1 MKHITKNLMEGISLC
16 HKALLVAIFS
26 LLALSISPGLTMAK
40 TIDADPIDVKPFFQ
54 DNGFVVNTKK
64 APYLGEQYWLE
75 KQEAIEKY
83 EIDLSAGYKTNLKDG
98 LYPLIFK
105 KAPEEDLF
113 QYYQKNSNLRD
124 DYIKDL
130 VNGTEAF
137 AYIKIDGDQ
146 ARLVSTDSDKDKL
159 VVNYNFP
166 IGNYSIS
173 LLSSDHSELANW
185 PCRVVDKYPAADIF
199 AVETVYN
206 TLTLTLGDS
215 DKIYGN
221 IDLPIEKIVNN
232 KSVKISWTS
241 SDSGAITAEGIVT
254 RADNADIPVTLTA
267 YIVSGSFSMNKDFNL
282 LVAKKDP
289 YLEKVEFTVNSQRME
304 HKDNY
309 HFWLQKQNGVKSYRL
324 DFGDYKTNLQD
335 GKYAI
340 RFDDLSSELRESL
353 QKYYDSNSEGLSEE
367 EIQSMINGKESC
379 AYIQVFGGKLSLISA
394 RKADIKLSFSTAII
408 GIDSN
413 PLLISAEY
421 PNGVYNIIADLD
433 GLAGS
438 NKVKWQVEV
447 VPEEVIV
454 DPDIALVEADR
465 DALSLSE
472 QVTEDFI
479 LPTSGDNGSSIR
491 WESDNTAIVI
501 DGNNAKVTRPDFA
514 AGDAIVHLTATLSKG
529 SVSRAKSFTLK
540 VLKKAQVIIPPTT
553 GGGGGGGG
561 IAGSVV
567 PQSINAINFP
577 LNLIGSQN
585 GVLTQS
591 FANGLSAKLT
601 VVPNSFTGNVTFKIA
616 DGPEDNAVGGSHFAI
631 TATDSNGN
639 YVRNFANN
647 LNITFSGLTLPDNTA
662 GLGVYYYDEALLSW
676 VLVPGAIFN
685 QADGSVSFS
694 VNHLTNFAVFAEQP
708 VTQQVLGQTAYAN
721 GTLLRGS
728 DKHIFVVVDGKL
740 QRILNLQELAQY
752 YSDQEILQ
760 VEDSVI
766 AGYAKV
772 PSRAVLGDRK
782 YNFTRDLKIGS
793 TGDDVQELQKYL
805 NNNGYIVSKTGA
817 GSPGQETKMFGRAT
831 RDALIKFQKANNITP
846 AVGYFGPVTR
856 KVVNK

>member
-206 TLTLTLGDS
+206 TLTLGDS
-215 DKIYGN
+215 NKIYGN
-221 IDLPIEKIVNN
+221 IVLPTPIADNG
-232 KSVKISWTS
+232 SVKISWIS
-241 SDSGAITAEGIVT
+241 SKPETITINGTVGTVT
-254 RADNADIPVTLTA
+254 RGAEDISVTLRA
-267 YIVSGSFSMNKDFNL
+267 HIVSDSFSMDKDFNL

-353 QKYYDSNSEGLSEE
+353 QKYYDSNSEGLFEE
-367 EIQSMINGKESC
+367 EIQSMINGKEPC

-394 RKADIKLSFSTAII
+394 RKAD
-408 GIDSN
+408 DRMN
-413 PLLISAEY
+413 PLIMDAEY

-514 AGDAIVHLTATLSKG
+514 AGDAIVDLTATLSKG
-529 SVSRAKSFTLK
+529 SVSRTKSFTLR
-540 VLKKAQVIIPPTT
+540 VLKKDQVIIPPTT

-676 VLVPGAIFN
+676 ILVPGAIFN

-752 YSDQEILQ
+752 SGQEILQ

-772 PSRAVLGDRK
+772 PSKAVLGDRK

>member
-206 TLTLTLGDS
+206 TLTLGDS
-215 DKIYGN
+215 NKIYGN
-221 IDLPIEKIVNN
+221 IVLPTPIADNG
-232 KSVKISWTS
+232 SVKISWIS
-241 SDSGAITAEGIVT
+241 SKPETITINGTVGTVT
-254 RADNADIPVTLTA
+254 RGAEDISVTLRA
-267 YIVSGSFSMNKDFNL
+267 HIVSDSFSMDKDFNL

-529 SVSRAKSFTLK
+529 SVSRAQSFTLK

>member
-105 KAPEEDLF
+105 KAPEENLF
-113 QYYQKNSNLRD
+113 QYYKENFGLSD

-130 VNGTEAF
+130 VNGTKAF

-146 ARLVSTDSDKDKL
+146 ARLVSTDSDKL

-206 TLTLTLGDS
+206 TLTLGDS
-215 DKIYGN
+215 NKIYGN
-221 IDLPIEKIVNN
+221 IVLPTPIADNG
-232 KSVKISWTS
+232 SVKISWIS
-241 SDSGAITAEGIVT
+241 SKPETITINGTVGTVT
-254 RADNADIPVTLTA
+254 RGAEDISVTLRA
-267 YIVSGSFSMNKDFNL
+267 HIVSDSFSMDKDFNL

-340 RFDDLSSELRESL
+340 RFDNLSSELRESL
-353 QKYYDSNSEGLSEE
+353 QKYYDSNSEGLFEE
-367 EIQSMINGKESC
+367 EIQSMINGKEPC

-394 RKADIKLSFSTAII
+394 RKAD
-408 GIDSN
+408 DRMN
-413 PLLISAEY
+413 PLIMDAEY

>member
-130 VNGTEAF
+130 VNGTKAF
-137 AYIKIDGDQ
+137 AYIKINGDQ
-146 ARLVSTDSDKDKL
+146 ARLVSTDSDKL

-206 TLTLTLGDS
+206 TLTLGDS
-215 DKIYGN
+215 NKIYGN
-221 IDLPIEKIVNN
+221 IVLPTPIADNG
-232 KSVKISWTS
+232 SVKISWTS
-241 SDSGAITAEGIVT
+241 SKPETITINGTVGTVT
-254 RADNADIPVTLTA
+254 RGAEDISVTLRA
-267 YIVSGSFSMNKDFNL
+267 HIVSDSFSMDKDFNL

-353 QKYYDSNSEGLSEE
+353 QKYYDSNSEGLFEE

-529 SVSRAKSFTLK
+529 SVSRAESFTLK

>member
-146 ARLVSTDSDKDKL
+146 ARLVSTDSDKL

-206 TLTLTLGDS
+206 TLTLGDS
-215 DKIYGN
+215 NKIYGN
-221 IDLPIEKIVNN
+221 IVLPTPIADNG
-232 KSVKISWTS
+232 SVKISWIS
-241 SDSGAITAEGIVT
+241 SKPETITINGTVGTVT
-254 RADNADIPVTLTA
+254 RGAEDISVTLRA
-267 YIVSGSFSMNKDFNL
+267 HIVSDSFSMDKDFNL

-353 QKYYDSNSEGLSEE
+353 QKYYDSNSEGLFEE

>member
-206 TLTLTLGDS
+206 TLTLGDS
-215 DKIYGN
+215 NKIYGN
-221 IDLPIEKIVNN
+221 IVLPTPIADNG
-232 KSVKISWTS
+232 SVKISWIS
-241 SDSGAITAEGIVT
+241 SKPETITINGTVGTVT
-254 RADNADIPVTLTA
+254 RGAEDISVTLRA
-267 YIVSGSFSMNKDFNL
+267 HIVSDSFSMDKDFNL

-324 DFGDYKTNLQD
+324 DFGGYKTNLQD

-340 RFDDLSSELRESL
+340 RFDNLSSELRESL
-353 QKYYDSNSEGLSEE
+353 QKYYDSNSEGLFEE
-367 EIQSMINGKESC
+367 EIQSMINGKEPC

-394 RKADIKLSFSTAII
+394 RKAD
-408 GIDSN
+408 DRMN
-413 PLLISAEY
+413 PLIMDAEY

>member
-206 TLTLTLGDS
+206 TLTLGDS
-215 DKIYGN
+215 NKIYGN
-221 IDLPIEKIVNN
+221 IVLPTPIADNG
-232 KSVKISWTS
+232 SVKISWIS
-241 SDSGAITAEGIVT
+241 SKPETITINGTVGTVT
-254 RADNADIPVTLTA
+254 RGAEDISVTLRA
-267 YIVSGSFSMNKDFNL
+267 HIVSDSFSMDKDFNL

-454 DPDIALVEADR
+454 DPDIALVEADYNG
-465 DALSLSE
+465 LSLDK
-472 QVTEDFI
+472 QVTADFT
-479 LPTSGDNGSSIR
+479 LPTGANGSSIS
-491 WESDNTAIVI
+491 WTSDNTAIVI

-514 AGDAIVHLTATLSKG
+514 AGDAIVDLTATLSKG
-529 SVSRAKSFTLK
+529 SVSRTKSFTLR
-540 VLKKAQVIIPPTT
+540 VLKKDQVIIPPTT

-676 VLVPGAIFN
+676 ILVPGAIFN

-752 YSDQEILQ
+752 SGQEILQ

-772 PSRAVLGDRK
+772 PSKAVLGDRK

>member
-1 MKHITKNLMEGISLC
+1 MEGISLC

-206 TLTLTLGDS
+206 TLTLGDS
-215 DKIYGN
+215 NKIYGN
-221 IDLPIEKIVNN
+221 IVLPTPIADNG
-232 KSVKISWTS
+232 SVKISWIS
-241 SDSGAITAEGIVT
+241 SKPETITINGTVGTVT
-254 RADNADIPVTLTA
+254 RGAEDISVTLRA
-267 YIVSGSFSMNKDFNL
+267 HIVSDSFSMDKDFNL

-340 RFDDLSSELRESL
+340 RFDNLSSELRESL
-353 QKYYDSNSEGLSEE
+353 QKYYDSNSEGLFEE
-367 EIQSMINGKESC
+367 EIQSMINGKEPC

-394 RKADIKLSFSTAII
+394 RKAD
-408 GIDSN
+408 DRMN
-413 PLLISAEY
+413 PLIMDAEY

-454 DPDIALVEADR
+454 DPDIALVEADYIG
-465 DALSLSE
+465 LSLDK
-472 QVTEDFI
+472 QVTADFT
-479 LPTSGDNGSSIR
+479 LPTGANGSSIS
-491 WESDNTAIVI
+491 WTSDNTAIVI

-514 AGDAIVHLTATLSKG
+514 AGDAIVDLTATLSKG
-529 SVSRAKSFTLK
+529 SVSRTKSFTLR
-540 VLKKAQVIIPPTT
+540 VLKKDQVIIPPTT

-676 VLVPGAIFN
+676 ILVPGAIFN

-752 YSDQEILQ
+752 SGQEILQ

-772 PSRAVLGDRK
+772 PSKAVLGDRK

>member
-1 MKHITKNLMEGISLC
+1 MEGISLC

-353 QKYYDSNSEGLSEE
+353 QKYYDSNSEGLFEE

>member
-206 TLTLTLGDS
+206 TLTLGDS
-215 DKIYGN
+215 NKIYGN
-221 IDLPIEKIVNN
+221 IVLPTPIADNG
-232 KSVKISWTS
+232 SVKISWIS
-241 SDSGAITAEGIVT
+241 SKPETITINGTVGTVT
-254 RADNADIPVTLTA
+254 RGAEDISVTLRA
-267 YIVSGSFSMNKDFNL
+267 HIVSDSFSMDKDFNL

-340 RFDDLSSELRESL
+340 RFDNLSSELRESL
-353 QKYYDSNSEGLSEE
+353 QKYYDSNSEGLFEE
-367 EIQSMINGKESC
+367 EIQSMINGKEPC

-394 RKADIKLSFSTAII
+394 RKAD
-408 GIDSN
+408 DRMN
-413 PLLISAEY
+413 PLIMDAEY

>member
-146 ARLVSTDSDKDKL
+146 AWLVSTDSDKDKL

-324 DFGDYKTNLQD
+324 DFGGYKTNLQD

-340 RFDDLSSELRESL
+340 RFDNLSSELRESL
-353 QKYYDSNSEGLSEE
+353 QKYYDSNSEGLFEE
-367 EIQSMINGKESC
+367 EIQSMINGKEPC

-394 RKADIKLSFSTAII
+394 RKAD
-408 GIDSN
+408 DRMN
-413 PLLISAEY
+413 PLIMDAEY

>member
-146 ARLVSTDSDKDKL
+146 ARLVSTDSDKL

-206 TLTLTLGDS
+206 TLTLGDS
-215 DKIYGN
+215 NKIYGN
-221 IDLPIEKIVNN
+221 IVLPTPIADNG
-232 KSVKISWTS
+232 SVKISWIS
-241 SDSGAITAEGIVT
+241 SKPETITINGTVGTVT
-254 RADNADIPVTLTA
+254 RGAEDISVTLRA
-267 YIVSGSFSMNKDFNL
+267 HIVSDSFSMDKDFNL

-324 DFGDYKTNLQD
+324 DFGGYKTNLQD

-340 RFDDLSSELRESL
+340 RFDNLSSELRESL
-353 QKYYDSNSEGLSEE
+353 QKYYDSNSEGLFEE
-367 EIQSMINGKESC
+367 EIQSMINGKEPC

-529 SVSRAKSFTLK
+529 SVSRAESFTLK

>member
-130 VNGTEAF
+130 VNGTKAF

-206 TLTLTLGDS
+206 TLTLGDS
-215 DKIYGN
+215 NKIYGN
-221 IDLPIEKIVNN
+221 IVLPTPIADNG
-232 KSVKISWTS
+232 SVKISWIS
-241 SDSGAITAEGIVT
+241 SKPETITINGTVGTVT
-254 RADNADIPVTLTA
+254 RGAEDISVTLRA
-267 YIVSGSFSMNKDFNL
+267 HIVSDSFSMDKDFNL

-324 DFGDYKTNLQD
+324 DFGGYKTNLQD

-340 RFDDLSSELRESL
+340 RFDNLSSELRESL
-353 QKYYDSNSEGLSEE
+353 QKYYDSNSEGLFEE
-367 EIQSMINGKESC
+367 EIQSMINGKEPC

-394 RKADIKLSFSTAII
+394 RKAD
-408 GIDSN
+408 DRMN
-413 PLLISAEY
+413 PLIMDAEY

>member
-1 MKHITKNLMEGISLC
+1 MEGISLC

-206 TLTLTLGDS
+206 TLTLGDS
-215 DKIYGN
+215 NKIYGN
-221 IDLPIEKIVNN
+221 IVLPTPIADNG
-232 KSVKISWTS
+232 SVKISWIS
-241 SDSGAITAEGIVT
+241 SKPETITINGTVGTVT
-254 RADNADIPVTLTA
+254 RGAEDISVTLRA
-267 YIVSGSFSMNKDFNL
+267 HIVSDSFSMDKDFNL

-324 DFGDYKTNLQD
+324 DFGGYKTNLQD

-340 RFDDLSSELRESL
+340 RFDNLSSELRESL
-353 QKYYDSNSEGLSEE
+353 QKYYDSNSEGLFEE
-367 EIQSMINGKESC
+367 EIQSMINGKEPC

>member
-105 KAPEEDLF
+105 KAPEENLF
-113 QYYQKNSNLRD
+113 QYYKENFGLSD

-130 VNGTEAF
+130 VNGTKAF

-206 TLTLTLGDS
+206 TLTLGDS
-215 DKIYGN
+215 NKIYGN
-221 IDLPIEKIVNN
+221 IVLPTPIADNG
-232 KSVKISWTS
+232 SVKISWIS
-241 SDSGAITAEGIVT
+241 SKPETITINGTVGTVT
-254 RADNADIPVTLTA
+254 RGAEDISVTLRA
-267 YIVSGSFSMNKDFNL
+267 HIVSDSFSMDKDFNL

-529 SVSRAKSFTLK
+529 SVSRAESFTLK

>member
-1 MKHITKNLMEGISLC
+1 MEGISLC

-40 TIDADPIDVKPFFQ
+40 TDPIDVKPFFQ

-83 EIDLSAGYKTNLKDG
+83 EIDLAAGYKTNLKDG

-105 KAPEEDLF
+105 NAPEEDLF
-113 QYYQKNSNLRD
+113 QYYKENSNLRD

-130 VNGTEAF
+130 VNGTKAF

-206 TLTLTLGDS
+206 TLTLGDS
-215 DKIYGN
+215 NKIYGN
-221 IDLPIEKIVNN
+221 IVLPTPIADNG
-232 KSVKISWTS
+232 SVKISWIS
-241 SDSGAITAEGIVT
+241 SKPETITINGTVGTVT
-254 RADNADIPVTLTA
+254 RGAEDISVTLRA
-267 YIVSGSFSMNKDFNL
+267 HIVSDSFSMDKDFNL

-676 VLVPGAIFN
+676 ILVPGAIFN

-752 YSDQEILQ
+752 SGQEILQ

-772 PSRAVLGDRK
+772 PSKAVLGDRK

>member
-206 TLTLTLGDS
+206 TLTLGDS
-215 DKIYGN
+215 NKIYGN
-221 IDLPIEKIVNN
+221 IVLPTPIADNG
-232 KSVKISWTS
+232 SVKISWIS
-241 SDSGAITAEGIVT
+241 SKPETITINGTVGTVT
-254 RADNADIPVTLTA
+254 RGAEDISVTLRA
-267 YIVSGSFSMNKDFNL
+267 HIVSDSFSMDKDFNL

-353 QKYYDSNSEGLSEE
+353 QKYYDSNSEGLFEE

-529 SVSRAKSFTLK
+529 SVSRTKSFTLR
-540 VLKKAQVIIPPTT
+540 VLKKDQVIIPPTT

>member
-1 MKHITKNLMEGISLC
+1 MEGISLC

-353 QKYYDSNSEGLSEE
+353 QKYYDSNSEGLFEE

-529 SVSRAKSFTLK
+529 SVSRAESFTLK

>member
-1 MKHITKNLMEGISLC
+1 MGR
-16 HKALLVAIFS
+16 
-26 LLALSISPGLTMAK
+26 
-40 TIDADPIDVKPFFQ
+40 
-54 DNGFVVNTKK
+54 
-64 APYLGEQYWLE
+64 
-75 KQEAIEKY
+75 
-83 EIDLSAGYKTNLKDG
+83 
-98 LYPLIFK
+98 
-105 KAPEEDLF
+105 
-113 QYYQKNSNLRD
+113 SNLLHPC
-124 DYIKDL
+124 YH
-130 VNGTEAF
+130 
-137 AYIKIDGDQ
+137 
-146 ARLVSTDSDKDKL
+146 
-159 VVNYNFP
+159 
-166 IGNYSIS
+166 IS
-173 LLSSDHSELANW
+173 H
-185 PCRVVDKYPAADIF
+185 
-199 AVETVYN
+199 
-206 TLTLTLGDS
+206 
-215 DKIYGN
+215 
-221 IDLPIEKIVNN
+221 
-232 KSVKISWTS
+232 
-241 SDSGAITAEGIVT
+241 
-254 RADNADIPVTLTA
+254 
-267 YIVSGSFSMNKDFNL
+267 IVSDSFSMDKDFNL

-353 QKYYDSNSEGLSEE
+353 QKYYDSNSEGLFEE

-529 SVSRAKSFTLK
+529 SVSRAESFTLK

>member
-105 KAPEEDLF
+105 KAPEENLF
-113 QYYQKNSNLRD
+113 QYYKENFGLSD

-206 TLTLTLGDS
+206 TLTLGDS
-215 DKIYGN
+215 NKIYGN
-221 IDLPIEKIVNN
+221 IVLPTPIADNG
-232 KSVKISWTS
+232 SVKISWIS
-241 SDSGAITAEGIVT
+241 SKPETITINGTVGTVT
-254 RADNADIPVTLTA
+254 RGAEDISVTLRA
-267 YIVSGSFSMNKDFNL
+267 HIVSDSFSMDKDFNL

>member
-1 MKHITKNLMEGISLC
+1 MEGISLC

-113 QYYQKNSNLRD
+113 QYYKENFGLSD

-130 VNGTEAF
+130 VNGTKAF

-146 ARLVSTDSDKDKL
+146 ARLVSTDSDKL

>member
-40 TIDADPIDVKPFFQ
+40 TDPIDVKPFFQ

-83 EIDLSAGYKTNLKDG
+83 EIDLAAGYKTNLKDG

-105 KAPEEDLF
+105 NAPEEDLF
-113 QYYQKNSNLRD
+113 QYYKENSNLRD

-130 VNGTEAF
+130 VNGTKAF

-267 YIVSGSFSMNKDFNL
+267 YIVSGSFSMDKDFNL
-282 LVAKKDP
+282 LVAKNDP

-324 DFGDYKTNLQD
+324 DFGGYKTNLQD

-340 RFDDLSSELRESL
+340 RFDNLSSELRESL
-353 QKYYDSNSEGLSEE
+353 QKYYDSNSEGLFEE
-367 EIQSMINGKESC
+367 EIQSMINGKEPC

-394 RKADIKLSFSTAII
+394 RKAD
-408 GIDSN
+408 DRMN
-413 PLLISAEY
+413 PLIMDAEY

-676 VLVPGAIFN
+676 ILVPGAIFN

-752 YSDQEILQ
+752 SGQEILQ

-772 PSRAVLGDRK
+772 PSKAVLGDRK

>member
-1 MKHITKNLMEGISLC
+1 MEGISLC

-146 ARLVSTDSDKDKL
+146 ARLVSTDSDKL

-206 TLTLTLGDS
+206 TLTLGDS
-215 DKIYGN
+215 NKIYGN
-221 IDLPIEKIVNN
+221 IVLPTPIADNG
-232 KSVKISWTS
+232 SVKISWIS
-241 SDSGAITAEGIVT
+241 SKPETITINGTVGTVT
-254 RADNADIPVTLTA
+254 RGAEDISVTLRA
-267 YIVSGSFSMNKDFNL
+267 HIVSDSFSMDKDFNL

-353 QKYYDSNSEGLSEE
+353 QKYYDSNSEGLFEE

-529 SVSRAKSFTLK
+529 SVSRAESFTLK

>member
-1 MKHITKNLMEGISLC
+1 
-16 HKALLVAIFS
+16 
-26 LLALSISPGLTMAK
+26 
-40 TIDADPIDVKPFFQ
+40 
-54 DNGFVVNTKK
+54 
-64 APYLGEQYWLE
+64 
-75 KQEAIEKY
+75 
-83 EIDLSAGYKTNLKDG
+83 
-98 LYPLIFK
+98 
-105 KAPEEDLF
+105 
-113 QYYQKNSNLRD
+113 
-124 DYIKDL
+124 
-130 VNGTEAF
+130 
-137 AYIKIDGDQ
+137 
-146 ARLVSTDSDKDKL
+146 
-159 VVNYNFP
+159 
-166 IGNYSIS
+166 
-173 LLSSDHSELANW
+173 
-185 PCRVVDKYPAADIF
+185 
-199 AVETVYN
+199 
-206 TLTLTLGDS
+206 
-215 DKIYGN
+215 
-221 IDLPIEKIVNN
+221 
-232 KSVKISWTS
+232 
-241 SDSGAITAEGIVT
+241 
-254 RADNADIPVTLTA
+254 
-267 YIVSGSFSMNKDFNL
+267 

-353 QKYYDSNSEGLSEE
+353 QKYYDSNSEGLFEE
-367 EIQSMINGKESC
+367 EIQSMINGKEPC

>member
-105 KAPEEDLF
+105 KAPEENLF
-113 QYYQKNSNLRD
+113 QYYKENFGLSD

-130 VNGTEAF
+130 VNGTKAF

-146 ARLVSTDSDKDKL
+146 ARLVSTDSDKL

-206 TLTLTLGDS
+206 TLTLGDS
-215 DKIYGN
+215 NKIYGN
-221 IDLPIEKIVNN
+221 IVLPTPIADNG
-232 KSVKISWTS
+232 SVKISWIS
-241 SDSGAITAEGIVT
+241 SKPETITINGTVGTVT
-254 RADNADIPVTLTA
+254 RGAEDISVTLRA
-267 YIVSGSFSMNKDFNL
+267 HIVSDSFSMDKDFNL

-324 DFGDYKTNLQD
+324 DFGGYKTNLQD

-340 RFDDLSSELRESL
+340 RFDNLSSELRESL
-353 QKYYDSNSEGLSEE
+353 QKYYDSNSEGLFEE
-367 EIQSMINGKESC
+367 EIQSMINGKEPC

>member
-1 MKHITKNLMEGISLC
+1 
-16 HKALLVAIFS
+16 
-26 LLALSISPGLTMAK
+26 
-40 TIDADPIDVKPFFQ
+40 
-54 DNGFVVNTKK
+54 
-64 APYLGEQYWLE
+64 
-75 KQEAIEKY
+75 
-83 EIDLSAGYKTNLKDG
+83 
-98 LYPLIFK
+98 
-105 KAPEEDLF
+105 
-113 QYYQKNSNLRD
+113 
-124 DYIKDL
+124 
-130 VNGTEAF
+130 
-137 AYIKIDGDQ
+137 
-146 ARLVSTDSDKDKL
+146 
-159 VVNYNFP
+159 
-166 IGNYSIS
+166 
-173 LLSSDHSELANW
+173 
-185 PCRVVDKYPAADIF
+185 
-199 AVETVYN
+199 
-206 TLTLTLGDS
+206 
-215 DKIYGN
+215 
-221 IDLPIEKIVNN
+221 
-232 KSVKISWTS
+232 
-241 SDSGAITAEGIVT
+241 
-254 RADNADIPVTLTA
+254 
-267 YIVSGSFSMNKDFNL
+267 
-282 LVAKKDP
+282 DP

-324 DFGDYKTNLQD
+324 DFGGYKTNLQD

-340 RFDDLSSELRESL
+340 RFDNLSSELRESL
-353 QKYYDSNSEGLSEE
+353 QKYYDSNSEGLFEE
-367 EIQSMINGKESC
+367 EIQSMINGKEPC

-394 RKADIKLSFSTAII
+394 RKAD
-408 GIDSN
+408 DRMN
-413 PLLISAEY
+413 PLIMDAEY

-676 VLVPGAIFN
+676 ILVPGAIFN

-752 YSDQEILQ
+752 SGQEILQ

-772 PSRAVLGDRK
+772 PSKAVLGDRK

>member
-83 EIDLSAGYKTNLKDG
+83 EIDLSAGYETNLKDG
-98 LYPLIFK
+98 SYPLIFK

-206 TLTLTLGDS
+206 TLTLGDS
-215 DKIYGN
+215 NKIYGN
-221 IDLPIEKIVNN
+221 IVLPTPIADNG
-232 KSVKISWTS
+232 SVKISWIS
-241 SDSGAITAEGIVT
+241 SKPETITINGTVGTVT
-254 RADNADIPVTLTA
+254 RGAEDISVTLRA
-267 YIVSGSFSMNKDFNL
+267 HIVSDSFSMDKDFNL

-340 RFDDLSSELRESL
+340 RFDNLSSELRESL
-353 QKYYDSNSEGLSEE
+353 QKYYDSNSEGLFEE
-367 EIQSMINGKESC
+367 EIQSMINGKEPC

-394 RKADIKLSFSTAII
+394 RKAD
-408 GIDSN
+408 DRMN
-413 PLLISAEY
+413 PLIMDAEY

>member
-146 ARLVSTDSDKDKL
+146 ARLVSTDSDKL

-206 TLTLTLGDS
+206 TLTLGDS
-215 DKIYGN
+215 NKIYGN
-221 IDLPIEKIVNN
+221 IVLPTPIADNG
-232 KSVKISWTS
+232 SVKISWIS
-241 SDSGAITAEGIVT
+241 SKPETITINGTVGTVT
-254 RADNADIPVTLTA
+254 RGAEDISVTLRA
-267 YIVSGSFSMNKDFNL
+267 HIVSDSFSMDKDFNL

-353 QKYYDSNSEGLSEE
+353 QKYYDSNSEGLFEE

-394 RKADIKLSFSTAII
+394 RKAD
-408 GIDSN
+408 DRMN
-413 PLLISAEY
+413 PLIMDAEY

-529 SVSRAKSFTLK
+529 SVSRAESFTLK

>member
-1 MKHITKNLMEGISLC
+1 MEGISLC

-206 TLTLTLGDS
+206 TLTLGDS
-215 DKIYGN
+215 NKIYGN
-221 IDLPIEKIVNN
+221 IVLPTPIADNG
-232 KSVKISWTS
+232 SVKISWIS
-241 SDSGAITAEGIVT
+241 SKPETITINGTVGTVT
-254 RADNADIPVTLTA
+254 RGAEDISVTLRA
-267 YIVSGSFSMNKDFNL
+267 HIVSDSFSMDKDFNL